1 MVTVSAPPD
10 TDSEDNPPVTL
21 SHAAA
26 GSDYD
31 GETADLTV
39 RIVERPTLSV
49 ADPCVAE
56 YSTLIPFRV
65 RLDRASDRTVTVDWE
80 AVDGTAVVESGGM
93 GLFTVTLAA
102 TPSSERE
109 VTVDWTTAP
118 FEGQDAATTG
128 ADYTADSG
136 TLTFAPG
143 VRQQRICI
151 TIADDGEAEAAE
163 KYRIEFSNA
172 SGAQLPDPAS
182 VVGTILDDDNP
193 GVTVW
198 PTALTVPEGSESD
211 YTVRLTASP
220 ETGVAVTLAMNAP
233 ADAEKLETSDGCCEP
248 SGSSCSY
255 SVSEMDLMPEGVV
268 SFGCGNPV
276 ALASLRTG
284 DTVLDL
290 GSGAGM
296 DCFLAA
302 REVGANGSVIGVDF
316 TPAMIERAEEN
327 AAKLGLENVSFRLG
341 DIEAL
346 PIDDSSVD
354 VVMSNCVINLAPDKD
369 AVFAEA
375 FRALCPGGRLAV
387 SDIVLTRP
395 ATTEEKENMA
405 LLTGCVSGSLPVDEY
420 LEKVRHAGFRD
431 VEYVGV
437 APASGD
443 QFWFSA
449 AISGRKPV

>member
-1 MVTVSAPPD
+1 
-10 TDSEDNPPVTL
+10 
-21 SHAAA
+21 
-26 GSDYD
+26 
-31 GETADLTV
+31 
-39 RIVERPTLSV
+39 
-49 ADPCVAE
+49 
-56 YSTLIPFRV
+56 
-65 RLDRASDRTVTVDWE
+65 
-80 AVDGTAVVESGGM
+80 M
-93 GLFTVTLAA
+93 GLFTVTLAS

-118 FEGQDAATTG
+118 FEGRDAATTG
-128 ADYTADSG
+128 GGLHRRQRNAD
-136 TLTFAPG
+136 LHPG

-151 TIADDGEAEAAE
+151 IIADDGEAEAAE

-172 SGAQLPDPAS
+172 SGAQLPYPAS

-211 YTVRLTASP
+211 YTVRLTAPP

-255 SVSEMDLMPEGVV
+255 SVAEMDLMPEGVV

-276 ALASLRTG
+276 ALSSLRVG

-341 DIEAL
+341 DIETL

-375 FRALCPGGRLAV
+375 FRALSPGGRLAV

-420 LEKVRHAGFRD
+420 LEKVRHAGFQY
-431 VEYVGV
+431 VEYTGV